1 MPKLL
6 LIEDDDITAAE
17 IASDLRWRGFGVEV
31 AADGI
36 EGLDMARGGPW
47 DVIVIDRMLPGCDG
61 LTVLKTLAGRGQQG
75 AGPHPQRDGARRR
88 AGARPAGG
96 RRRLPDQA
104 VLARRT
110 RAPASRPCC
119 AARRPRARRCCAS
132 GPLELD
138 LITSSAT
145 RGQRPLDL
153 LPREFKLLEY
163 LVRREGQVVTPAM
176 LFEEV
181 WNYNFVPRTNLIHVH
196 MGRLRRKLDGPGETP
211 LIETVRGIGYTL
223 HAPA

>member
-6 LIEDDDITAAE
+6 LIEDDDITAEE

-31 AADGI
+31 AVDGI
-36 EGLDMARGGPW
+36 EGLEVARGGAW

-61 LTVLKTLAGRGQQG
+61 LTVLKTLRGEDNKVPALILSAMG
-75 AGPHPQRDGARRR
+75 HVDERVRGLR
-88 AGARPAGG
+88 AGGDDYLTKPFSLVELAARVEALLRRPA
-96 RRRLPDQA
+96 
-104 VLARRT
+104 
-110 RAPASRPCC
+110 ASRETLL
-119 AARRPRARRCCAS
+119 RV

-138 LITSSAT
+138 LITSKAT
-145 RGQRPLDL
+145 RGQRSLDL

-163 LVRREGQVVTPAM
+163 MVRREGQVVTPAM

-181 WNYNFVPRTNLIHVH
+181 WNYNFVPQSNLIHVH
-196 MGRLRRKLDGPGETP
+196 MGRLRRKLDASGETP

-223 HAPA
+223 HAPT

>member
-36 EGLDMARGGPW
+36 EGLELARGGSW

-61 LTVLKTLAGRGQQG
+61 LTVLKTLRGEDNRVPALILSAMG
-75 AGPHPQRDGARRR
+75 HVDERVRGLR
-88 AGARPAGG
+88 AGGDDYLAKPFSLVELVARVEA
-96 RRRLPDQA
+96 L
-104 VLARRT
+104 L
-110 RAPASRPCC
+110 
-119 AARRPRARRCCAS
+119 RRPPVSRETLLRV

-145 RGQRPLDL
+145 RVQRSLEL
-153 LPREFKLLEY
+153 LQREFKLLEY
-163 LVRREGQVVTPAM
+163 LVRREGQVVTLAM

-181 WNYNFVPRTNLIHVH
+181 WNYNFLPRSNLIHVH
-196 MGRLRRKLDGPGETP
+196 MGRLRRKLDGPGEPP
-211 LIETVRGIGYTL
+211 LIETVRGIGYML
-223 HAPA
+223 HAPS

>member
-31 AADGI
+31 VGDGI
-36 EGLDMARGGPW
+36 EGLELARGGSW

-61 LTVLKTLAGRGQQG
+61 LTVLKTLRGEDNRVPALILSAMG
-75 AGPHPQRDGARRR
+75 HVDERVRGLR
-88 AGARPAGG
+88 AGGDDYLTKPFSLVELAARVEALLRRPA
-96 RRRLPDQA
+96 
-104 VLARRT
+104 
-110 RAPASRPCC
+110 ASRES
-119 AARRPRARRCCAS
+119 RLRV

-138 LITSSAT
+138 LITATAT
-145 RGQRPLDL
+145 RGQRSLDL
-153 LPREFKLLEY
+153 LQREFKLLEY

-181 WNYNFVPRTNLIHVH
+181 WNYNFVPRSNLIHVH
-196 MGRLRRKLDGPGETP
+196 MGRLRRKLDDPGETP

-223 HAPA
+223 HAPS

>member
-17 IASDLRWRGFGVEV
+17 IAADLRWRGIAVEV
-31 AADGI
+31 ASDGLVAL
-36 EGLDMARGGPW
+36 ERARGEPW
-47 DVIVIDRMLPGCDG
+47 DAIVIDRMLPGCDG
-61 LTVLKTLAGRGQQG
+61 LTVLKTLRGEG
-75 AGPHPQRDGARRR
+75 NKVPALILSAMGHVDERVRGLR
-88 AGARPAGG
+88 AGGDDYLTKPFSLVELAARVEALLRRPA
-96 RRRLPDQA
+96 
-104 VLARRT
+104 T
-110 RAPASRPCC
+110 SRETLL
-119 AARRPRARRCCAS
+119 RV

-138 LITSSAT
+138 LIASTAT

-153 LPREFKLLEY
+153 LQREFKLLEY
-163 LVRREGQVVTPAM
+163 MVRREGQVVTPAM

-211 LIETVRGIGYTL
+211 LIETSRGIGYTL

>member
-6 LIEDDDITAAE
+6 LIEDDDVTAAE

-31 AADGI
+31 ATDGI
-36 EGLDMARGGPW
+36 DGMELARRGPW
-47 DVIVIDRMLPGCDG
+47 DVIVVDRMLPGCDG
-61 LTVLKTLAGRGQQG
+61 LTVLKTLRGEDNKVPALILSAMG
-75 AGPHPQRDGARRR
+75 HVDERVRGLR
-88 AGARPAGG
+88 AGGDDYLTKPFSLVELAARVEALLRRPA
-96 RRRLPDQA
+96 
-104 VLARRT
+104 
-110 RAPASRPCC
+110 ASRETLL
-119 AARRPRARRCCAS
+119 RV

-138 LITSSAT
+138 LITSLAT
-145 RGQRPLDL
+145 RGRRSLDL
-153 LPREFKLLEY
+153 LQREFKLLEY

-181 WNYNFVPRTNLIHVH
+181 WNYNFVPRSNLIHVH
-196 MGRLRRKLDGPGETP
+196 MGRLRRKLDAPGEPP